1 MKGERIICTEAIKQ
15 DEAKVLTFIQS
26 LGYPIYVSQNSEE
39 QAANLFQDISWME
52 DVGEQIVFIPSHSLS
67 FLPDHYHYKLLY
79 VQSELDLSPKNQQGE
94 SMSTVLSTKKLM
106 HFEQEQAKI
115 EAWMESQADLSVLY
129 LSYPEIEQNKEEQ
142 GFILEN
148 FLKN

>member
-1 MKGERIICTEAIKQ
+1 
-15 DEAKVLTFIQS
+15 
-26 LGYPIYVSQNSEE
+26 
-39 QAANLFQDISWME
+39 
-52 DVGEQIVFIPSHSLS
+52 
-67 FLPDHYHYKLLY
+67 
-79 VQSELDLSPKNQQGE
+79 
-94 SMSTVLSTKKLM
+94 M